1 MSSDAEDTAHGRKP
15 RILLVDD
22 DAFLLRSVARL
33 QTLHGHRVVTAPGG
47 AEAIDVL
54 TLDHDFDLV
63 VFDMDMPP
71 MHGPEFLRLAL
82 AAHTELRGRL
92 VVATG
97 RVDQNVERLAVD
109 GACRVVAKP
118 CSVDDVTAL
127 LNAR

>member
-71 MHGPEFLRLAL
+71 MHGPEFLRRAL
-82 AAHTELRGRL
+82 AAFPELRGRL
-92 VVATG
+92 VVTSGNIDEHVRA
-97 RVDQNVERLAVD
+97 LAAD
-109 GACRVVAKP
+109 GACRTLQKP
-118 CSVDDVTAL
+118 FTAVEIEAL
-127 LNAR
+127 LSAR

>member
-1 MSSDAEDTAHGRKP
+1 MSSSQSSTARGRAAE
-15 RILLVDD
+15 
-22 DAFLLRSVARL
+22 
-33 QTLHGHRVVTAPGG
+33 
-47 AEAIDVL
+47 
-54 TLDHDFDLV
+54 
-63 VFDMDMPP
+63 
-71 MHGPEFLRLAL
+71 AL